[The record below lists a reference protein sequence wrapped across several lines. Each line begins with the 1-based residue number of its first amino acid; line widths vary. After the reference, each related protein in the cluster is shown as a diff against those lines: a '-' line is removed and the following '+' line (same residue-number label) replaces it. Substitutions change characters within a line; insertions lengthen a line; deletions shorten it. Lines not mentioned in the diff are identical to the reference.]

1 MSRDNECLSKKEVTV
16 QWRPVNEAETERAVV
31 LAVSQPITELME
43 CCLDVKQWCHL
54 PHTGHD
60 RCGEMD
66 TVDKI
71 GNQESDKD
79 RALNK
84 TSTAAGCA
92 CGMRTRSTVKMRI
105 EQSLRNSR
113 FGQMGYS
120 VHFDDGLVLITFAH
134 VATNTAN
141 VEYSRPS
148 CPRWLHMNNMAVNHS
163 GLSCSTMTAVLRI
176 GQWIHCITSTTS
188 ALDNLN
194 VSVSYKTEMGAWHYS
209 ILLWWGSNLQYTTE
223 QSTVRGIQCMLTSS
237 LQIDLQIDFFLFN
250 DHKVFFSREDLSL
263 SVSAEFQT

>member
-1 MSRDNECLSKKEVTV
+1 
-16 QWRPVNEAETERAVV
+16 
-31 LAVSQPITELME
+31 ME

-194 VSVSYKTEMGAWHYS
+194 VSVSYKTEMGACTVYS
-209 ILLWWGSNLQYTTE
+209 SGGVLIC
-223 QSTVRGIQCMLTSS
+223 STQLNRAQCVEFSVCWPLHSRLTSR
-237 LQIDLQIDFFLFN
+237 LTFFCSMTTKYSS
-250 DHKVFFSREDLSL
+250 HGKI
-263 SVSAEFQT
+263 